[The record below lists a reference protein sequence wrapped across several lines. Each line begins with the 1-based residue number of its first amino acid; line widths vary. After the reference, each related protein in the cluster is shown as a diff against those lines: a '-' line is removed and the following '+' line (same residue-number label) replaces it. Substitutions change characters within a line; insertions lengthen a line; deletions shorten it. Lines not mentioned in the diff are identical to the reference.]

1 MIRPLALAALA
12 LVGLSSTAQ
21 AHFKLNTPAATMVQ
35 SADGTPQK
43 APPCGGNGTATNAV
57 TNYMPGSM
65 ITIKLNETVF
75 HPGHY
80 RVALAQN
87 EGSLPAEPPVTA
99 GQTAC
104 GSTVINPNPTF
115 PILGDG
121 LLLHTSAFS
130 GEQTMQVQLPAGMT
144 CTNCV
149 LQIIE
154 FMSNHGLNNPGG
166 CFYHHG
172 AKVTISA
179 TAPDAGPSNTPD
191 ASTPG
196 GDAGTNPDNGNG
208 DGTGCG
214 CSTHDNRSGALS
226 LLAML
231 GIVGLISR
239 RYR

>member
-21 AHFKLNTPAATMVQ
+21 AHFKLNEPATTLVQ
-35 SADGTPQK
+35 AADGSPQK

-57 TNYMPGSM
+57 TNYMPGGM
-65 ITIKLNETVF
+65 VTIKFIETVP
-75 HPGHY
+75 HGGHY
-80 RVALAQN
+80 RVALAQD
-87 EGSLPAEPPVTA
+87 EASLPPEPTVTGA
-99 GQTAC
+99 NC
-104 GSTVINPNPTF
+104 GSAAIMANPTL
-115 PILGDG
+115 PILADG
-121 LLLHTSAFS
+121 LFVHVGGTLN
-130 GEQTMQVQLPAGMT
+130 GEQTAQIQLPAGMT

-149 LQIIE
+149 LQVIE
-154 FMSNHGLNNPGG
+154 FMTPHAPS
-166 CFYHHG
+166 CFYHHC

-196 GDAGTNPDNGNG
+196 GDAGTNPDNG

-214 CSTHDNRSGALS
+214 CTTQDNRSGVLS

-231 GIVGLISR
+231 GVVGLISR
-239 RYR
+239 RRR